1 MNNVCKPQTDRAREK
16 TQKMASDVQ
25 SSVSAAAQHDQLQ
38 LMETLAALHWV
49 TSALCVAAATG
60 LRESEQGLY
69 WLSPLRV
76 PSPVYISV
84 EEVDIKAHI
93 VNE

>member
-1 MNNVCKPQTDRAREK
+1 MNNVCKPETHRARAK
-16 TQKMASDVQ
+16 IHKMASDVQ

-69 WLSPLRV
+69 
-76 PSPVYISV
+76 
-84 EEVDIKAHI
+84 
-93 VNE
+93 